1 MGTRKH
7 RLTLDELL
15 ERITPENMQ
24 ELIDFGPDVGN
35 EIVEYEPYLE
45 EDVAMKSKEKVFMER
60 DTILELLREHQE
72 ELARLG
78 VKSLALFGSLA
89 RGQAGPGSDID
100 LLVEFNRPVGFFAFL
115 DVQFYLE
122 KLLGRKVD
130 LVTSDALRPSMRDQ
144 ILSEAVNVA

>member
-1 MGTRKH
+1 
-7 RLTLDELL
+7 
-15 ERITPENMQ
+15 
-24 ELIDFGPDVGN
+24 
-35 EIVEYEPYLE
+35 
-45 EDVAMKSKEKVFMER
+45 MER
-60 DTILELLREHQE
+60 DTILKLLRDHQA

-78 VKSLALFGSLA
+78 VESLALFGSLA
-89 RGQAGPGSDID
+89 RGQAGPDSDID

-130 LVTSDALRPSMRDQ
+130 LVTRDALRPSMRKQ

>member
-7 RLTLDELL
+7 CFTLDELID
-15 ERITPENMQ
+15 RITPENMQ

-35 EIVEYEPYLE
+35 EIVVYEPYLE
-45 EDVAMKSKEKVFMER
+45 EDEELKSEEKVFMER

-72 ELARLG
+72 DLARLG
-78 VKSLALFGSLA
+78 VASLALFGSLA
-89 RGQAGPGSDID
+89 RGQAGPESDID

-130 LVTSDALRPSMRDQ
+130 LVTPDALRPSMRDQ
-144 ILSEAVNVA
+144 ILREAVNVA